1 MNVPKLRFGEFSG
14 DWCGYKIGDFVESYK
29 GGAALTP
36 SDFVPISDCEV
47 IPKKAITSGGKL
59 ITSLETP
66 TYCSESFYQSNQQSV
81 VDNSYLITT
90 LRDLVP
96 SGPSIGYIVKYTENK
111 KFILA
116 QGVYGLKIKN
126 NISGDFL
133 TWYSN
138 TDKYRKIMQKI
149 MVGSTQVHVRTPD
162 FFDVELIV
170 PALDEQQKI
179 ADFLSAV
186 DEKITALAAQKTALT
201 QYKQGMMQRI
211 FSQTLRFKDDNGA
224 DYPEW
229 ETRVLGDEG
238 QFFSGGTPLT
248 SNKKFY
254 DGGIPF
260 IKSGEINAD
269 KSEQFISSMGLKKSS
284 AKLVKKGDLL
294 YALYGA
300 TSGEV
305 SISKIDGAINQAVLC
320 IRAIFDNVYLCNF
333 LRMQKER
340 ILATYLQGGQG
351 NLSADI
357 VKSFIIPTPC
367 INEQTKIA
375 QFLTELDDKINAVD
389 AQILSAQQWKQG
401 LLQQMFV

>member
-162 FFDVELIV
+162 FFDVELIA

-186 DEKITALAAQKTALT
+186 DDKITALTAQKTALT

-229 ETRVLGDEG
+229 EEMRLGDLLDYE
-238 QFFSGGTPLT
+238 QPTKYLVSSTDYQDDYPIPVLT
-248 SNKKFY
+248 AGKTFILGY
-254 DGGIPF
+254 TDEQGGIFTNLPVIIFDDFTTANKFVNFPF
-260 IKSGEINAD
+260 KA
-269 KSEQFISSMGLKKSS
+269 KSS
-284 AKLVKKGDLL
+284 AMKMLKNG
-294 YALYGA
+294 
-300 TSGEV
+300 
-305 SISKIDGAINQAVLC
+305 
-320 IRAIFDNVYLCNF
+320 
-333 LRMQKER
+333 LRP
-340 ILATYLQGGQG
+340 Y
-351 NLSADI
+351 
-357 VKSFIIPTPC
+357 
-367 INEQTKIA
+367 
-375 QFLTELDDKINAVD
+375 NAVN
-389 AQILSAQQWKQG
+389 
-401 LLQQMFV
+401 